1 MLQHTSSDLV
11 LKIVL
16 AGEGGVGKTALRTR
30 YFEGVW
36 VTNYLDTLGADLAL
50 KDVILKDVGIK
61 VTCQVWDIAGQPA
74 FHEVR
79 KAYFAGCTGALVV
92 YDVTNPDTLA
102 ATPQWIQEIQ
112 EGSYLSSRVPIV
124 LTGNKIDLRE
134 DENPTHVTTEQ
145 GREFARRLE
154 LDFIET
160 SAKTGEHVDQAFELI
175 VRKALTLINS
185 MEKQ

>member
-1 MLQHTSSDLV
+1 MLQRTSSDLV

-30 YFEGVW
+30 YLEGVFK
-36 VTNYLDTLGADLAL
+36 TSYLETLGADLAL
-50 KDVILKDVGIK
+50 KDVTLDDLGLT

-92 YDVTNPDTLA
+92 YDVTNPSTLK
-102 ATPQWIQEIQ
+102 ATPQWITEIQ
-112 EGSYLSSRVPIV
+112 QGSYLSKKVPII

-134 DENPTHVTTEQ
+134 NGNPLHVTTDEGRHLAEQ
-145 GREFARRLE
+145 LNI
-154 LDFIET
+154 DFIET
-160 SAKTGEHVDQAFELI
+160 SAKTGEMVDQAFELL
-175 VRKALTLINS
+175 VRKALALINAL
-185 MEKQ
+185 EDE